1 MPSGEHGWTRWLGPG
16 ASVTPSSPARINDIH
31 PDCTPRFAHGEALK
45 AEKDIPARDLVVAAS
60 CFVRALDLDPDNPL
74 YGQKLADVA
83 SELNQAQL
91 CGVLDAVYLAR
102 DGQAGQAAT
111 LLGMSSAP
119 QGATHRCVASLRFPQ
134 VRAPPCRLHC
144 AHN

>member
-1 MPSGEHGWTRWLGPG
+1 MPLSPPVRIPG
-16 ASVTPSSPARINDIH
+16 AH
-31 PDCTPRFAHGEALK
+31 PHCTPRFAHGEALK
-45 AEKDIPARDLVVAAS
+45 AEKDIAARDLVVAAS

-134 VRAPPCRLHC
+134 VRAPSCKRCYTHS
-144 AHN
+144 